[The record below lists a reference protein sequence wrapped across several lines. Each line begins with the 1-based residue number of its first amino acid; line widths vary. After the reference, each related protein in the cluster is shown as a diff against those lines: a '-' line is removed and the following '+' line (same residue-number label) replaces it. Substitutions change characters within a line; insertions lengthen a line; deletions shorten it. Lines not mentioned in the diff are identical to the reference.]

1 MLHRS
6 AFHEGC
12 QHPSASRPEDVRRE
26 VIAIVL
32 FAAGIVWLLRAGGRG
47 PAIYLGVLFA
57 LEIVGNFT
65 IFDVLG
71 DLRHEGSWTDFATG
85 VGYTVATVVGLVA
98 CLVLAASPSRAA
110 AAETVR
116 T

>member
-1 MLHRS
+1 
-6 AFHEGC
+6 
-12 QHPSASRPEDVRRE
+12 
-26 VIAIVL
+26 
-32 FAAGIVWLLRAGGRG
+32 
-47 PAIYLGVLFA
+47 VLFA

-71 DLRHEGSWTDFATG
+71 DLRHEGSRTDFATG
-85 VGYTVATVVGLVA
+85 VGYTAATVVGLVA